1 MLQLTNLILET
12 FRLNGELQTAGDRL
26 VADLS
31 LTSARWQVLGAI
43 GMAST
48 LLPVAR
54 IARNMGLGRQLVQR
68 LVSEL
73 AGQDVVGFAPNPHH
87 QRGRL
92 VVLTA
97 KGKAVLAVAMQRQGP
112 WVDALAQDLAARD
125 IQTALRVLRTLHDRL
140 RLQNDLQAKETGH
153 VEELI

>member
-1 MLQLTNLILET
+1 MATDTLPLP
-12 FRLNGELQTAGDRL
+12 GELVDEHEA
-26 VADLS
+26 AAILS
-31 LTSARWQVLGAI
+31 R
-43 GMAST
+43 
-48 LLPVAR
+48 
-54 IARNMGLGRQLVQR
+54 
-68 LVSEL
+68 
-73 AGQDVVGFAPNPHH
+73 H
-87 QRGRL
+87 RGRL